1 MIALERKYY
10 FLPLYEESKY
20 VRTVSRVV
28 EDMEPPRRRTTRN
41 RRRLMERALAT
52 AVASYCRRRD
62 DRIKILKNCEKKL
75 ILKIWIQ
82 KFVAL
87 QNEEQQTL

>member
-52 AVASYCRRRD
+52 AVARRRD

>member
-28 EDMEPPRRRTTRN
+28 E
-41 RRRLMERALAT
+41 ERDVNTHDIWNPAGSGDSDSDAD
-52 AVASYCRRRD
+52 AGNNGGSGVIIFD
-62 DRIKILKNCEKKL
+62 D
-75 ILKIWIQ
+75 
-82 KFVAL
+82 
-87 QNEEQQTL
+87 